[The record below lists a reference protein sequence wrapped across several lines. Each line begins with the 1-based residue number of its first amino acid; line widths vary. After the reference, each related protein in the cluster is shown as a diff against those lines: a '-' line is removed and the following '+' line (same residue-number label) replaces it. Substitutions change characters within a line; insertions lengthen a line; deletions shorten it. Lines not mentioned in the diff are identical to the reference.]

1 MEWFL
6 IGLFLFVLNGGL
18 LYGVGR
24 LCEAAFL
31 RTPDRFLLWRVV
43 LLTSL
48 LAPLLGAWF
57 QPLNLTEASGAFHLE
72 AAAGTLAAK
81 LTPWVSASALVAA
94 VIAAGAMVRLI
105 VLAGAYRRL
114 GRFCRSSKPAALP
127 AQFDPAA
134 FHSEIEFELR
144 CSWDVDGP
152 VTFGWRR
159 PVVLAPPAFFDFEP
173 GVQRSILLHELEHIR
188 RRDWLNQL
196 VEEILLAI
204 LWFHPFLYWTV
215 RKVSF
220 YRECIVDRSVI
231 AMGIVKDEY
240 LRSLILAAGGRP
252 SKAATAAALFGGDEL
267 RNRIESL
274 LKEASM
280 SFRPSATH
288 SGLIVSVLVIGAIA
302 SNAFFPLTP
311 LGAAGIQSAEE
322 LKIEELDENPKPIS
336 QTIPGYTEEAIKAGI
351 EGVVLLN
358 CLIDADGF
366 VKDCEVK
373 QGLGY
378 GLEEAAMRE
387 IAENWRFEPGRKDG
401 STVSVRATIEIS
413 FKLRQDSKED
423 DPAKKR

>member
-1 MEWFL
+1 MEWFA
-6 IGLFLFVLNGGL
+6 ITMILFVLNGGL

-24 LCEAAFL
+24 LCEAAIL
-31 RTPDRFLLWRVV
+31 GTPDRHLLWRGV

-48 LAPLLGAWF
+48 LAPLMGAWF
-57 QPLNLTEASGAFHLE
+57 QPLNLTEASGSFHLE

-81 LTPWVSASALVAA
+81 LTPWVSASALAAA
-94 VIAAGAMVRLI
+94 VIAAGAMVRLT

-134 FHSEIEFELR
+134 LHGAIDFELR
-144 CSWDVDGP
+144 RSRDVDGP

-188 RRDWLNQL
+188 RGDWLRQL
-196 VEEILLAI
+196 VEELLLAI
-204 LWFHPFLYWTV
+204 LWFHPFLHLTV
-215 RKVSF
+215 RKVRF
-220 YRECIVDRSVI
+220 YRECMVDRRVI
-231 AMGIVKDEY
+231 AMGTAKDEY
-240 LRSLILAAGGRP
+240 LRSLILAAGGRS
-252 SKAATAAALFGGDEL
+252 SKAATAAALFGGSEL

-274 LKEASM
+274 LKEATM

-288 SGLIVSVLVIGAIA
+288 SGLIVSVLAFGAMA

-311 LGAAGIQSAEE
+311 LGATGIQSAEE

-336 QTIPGYTEEAIKAGI
+336 QTIPKYTEEAIEAGI
-351 EGVVLLN
+351 EGAVLLN
-358 CLIDADGF
+358 CLIDVDGL

-373 QGLGY
+373 RGLGH
-378 GLEEAAMRE
+378 GLEESAMRD
-387 IAENWRFEPGRKDG
+387 ITENWRFEPGRKDG
-401 STVSVRATIEIS
+401 SPVSVRATIEIT
-413 FKLRQDSKED
+413 FNLRKDS
-423 DPAKKR
+423 AQ